1 MTRGFHRVVNVPKLE
16 LRMPADLPVNMRA
29 LVLEKYQENLADALN
44 GLKVGELPVPKP
56 KRGQVLVRIRAAPCN
71 PSDLLLLQGKYGT
84 LKKLPTV
91 PGWEGAGEVVASGG
105 GWLANWLNGKR
116 VACGLSGDRNGTWAE
131 YFIAK
136 AAECVRLKR
145 QITYDQ
151 AAGLIINPF
160 TAFGLL
166 ETARK
171 GGHRAAVHTAGA
183 SQLGRMLQTMS
194 AEAGYPLIN
203 VVRRKEQ
210 IELLRSL
217 GAKHVL
223 NSSSDAF
230 ADELKATCERLG
242 ATVAFEA
249 IAGDMTGTIANA
261 MPPNSVV
268 YVYGALSEEP
278 CGNIDPVQLIF
289 HSKEVRGFYLGEWM
303 RRRGTF
309 GILRI
314 AGQIQRMLIDGRI
327 ESVVQRRVSLDDAK
341 AGLMQ
346 YAQNMTEGKVLIT
359 PHE

>member
-1 MTRGFHRVVNVPKLE
+1 MSADRPKK
-16 LRMPADLPVNMRA
+16 MRA
-29 LVLEKYQENLADALN
+29 LVLEEYRQNIIDALN

-56 KRGQVLVRIRAAPCN
+56 EKGQVLVRIRAAPCN

-116 VACGLSGDRNGTWAE
+116 VACALRGDRNGTWAE
-131 YFIAK
+131 YFVAK
-136 AAECVRLKR
+136 AAECIPLKR
-145 QITYDQ
+145 QITFEQ
-151 AAGLIINPF
+151 AASLIINPF

-171 GGHRAAVHTAGA
+171 GGHHAAVHTAGA
-183 SQLGRMLQTMS
+183 SQLGRMLQTT
-194 AEAGYPLIN
+194 AVEEEYPLIN

-210 IELLRSL
+210 LELLRSL
-217 GAKHVL
+217 GAKYVL
-223 NSSSDAF
+223 NSSNDSF
-230 ADELKATCERLG
+230 ADELKTLCERLG

-249 IAGDMTGTIANA
+249 IAGNMTGTVMNS
-261 MPPNSVV
+261 MPHDSIV

-289 HSKEVRGFYLGEWM
+289 HSKEVKGFYLGEWM
-303 RRRGTF
+303 RQRGTL

-314 AGQIQRMLIDGRI
+314 AGRIQRMVIDRRI
-327 ESVVQRRVSLDDAK
+327 ESVVQRRVGLNEAK
-341 AGLMQ
+341 EGLRH
-346 YAQNMTEGKVLIT
+346 YVDNMTEGKVLIT
-359 PHE
+359 PHADPSAAP